1 MKKIICKRVVTIL
14 MSLVLAGCQNT
25 ASSSGVMEE
34 GKKIMDAYASY
45 EKAVENHVYG
55 ESWQADLSSNY
66 TMSYSDDT
74 KDTFDFKASLK
85 QENQNVSFTQKINS
99 NGASFDME
107 GYYLDGRLYNSYNG
121 ISYYEDMTYDAFE
134 KTMMVPFDP
143 LKLEES
149 QIRSIKGIEKEDGTV
164 QYVMELQPESA
175 ASIFTDRYDVYGLAD
190 YDDYGVKEAK
200 VIQFYDRDGYLLQ
213 EKTSFT
219 VTVSSSSQQVSVLYE
234 SDLQYSNIN
243 SASVS
248 VDEKTMEQLKS
259 YVNYKDIDTSEDEP
273 EKEGDTVLEKFR
285 SRVVSYLGYQKRED
299 GTYRLD
305 FNTNE
310 MYQIDFENCTFTYG
324 RYSIAYTYNWKTDVA
339 SSSTCNYNFET
350 EHSSDGCD
358 VSVIDTM
365 KDVRQDLAMELYY
378 CGLSLEDLLAEMK

>member
-1 MKKIICKRVVTIL
+1 MMALAV
-14 MSLVLAGCQNT
+14 AGCQST
-25 ASSSGVMEE
+25 ASSSSVMEE
-34 GKKIMDAYASY
+34 GKHITDAYASY
-45 EKAVENHVYG
+45 EKAVADHVYG

-99 NGASFDME
+99 NGASFDMN

-121 ISYYEDMTYDAFE
+121 ISYYEDMTYDAFV

-143 LKLEES
+143 LSLDES
-149 QIRSIKGIEKEDGTV
+149 QIMSIQGIEKEDGTV
-164 QYVMELQPESA
+164 QYVIELHPESA
-175 ASIFTDRYDVYGLAD
+175 ASIFSDRYDVYGLAD

-200 VIQFYDRDGYLLQ
+200 IIQCYDSNGYLLQ

-219 VTVSSSSQQVSVLYE
+219 MSVSYSSQQVSVLYE
-234 SDLQYSNIN
+234 SDLQYSNN
-243 SASVS
+243 NNTSVS
-248 VDEKTMEQLKS
+248 VDEETMDQLKA
-259 YVNYKDIDTSEDEP
+259 YVNYKDIDTSMDEP
-273 EKEGDTVLEKFR
+273 ENEGDTVLEKFR
-285 SRVVSYLGYQKRED
+285 SRVVSYLGYQKRDD
-299 GTYRLD
+299 GTYRLE

-358 VSVIDTM
+358 VSVIDAM
-365 KDVRQDLAMELYY
+365 KEVKQDLAMELYY
-378 CGLSLEDLLAEMK
+378 CDLSLEDLLAEMK

>member
-1 MKKIICKRVVTIL
+1 M
-14 MSLVLAGCQNT
+14 MSLVLAGCHST
-25 ASSSGVMEE
+25 ASSSVQEE
-34 GKKIMDAYASY
+34 GKQITEAFASY
-45 EKAVENHVYG
+45 EKAVADHVYG

-121 ISYYEDMTYDAFE
+121 ISYYEDMTYDAFV

-143 LKLEES
+143 LTLDES
-149 QIRSIKGIEKEDGTV
+149 QIMSIQGIEKDDGTV
-164 QYVMELQPESA
+164 QYVIELQPESA

-190 YDDYGVKEAK
+190 YDDYGVKEAQI
-200 VIQFYDRDGYLLQ
+200 IQCYDSNGYLLQ

-219 VTVSSSSQQVSVLYE
+219 MTVSYSSQQVSVLYE
-234 SDLQYSNIN
+234 SDLQYSNNN
-243 SASVS
+243 STSVS
-248 VDEKTMEQLKS
+248 VDEETMEQLKA
-259 YVNYKDIDTSEDEP
+259 YVNYKEIDTSMDES
-273 EKEGDTVLEKFR
+273 ENEGDTVLEKFR
-285 SRVVSYLGYQKRED
+285 SRVVSYLGYQKRDD
-299 GTYRLD
+299 GTYRLE

-358 VSVIDTM
+358 VSVIDAM
-365 KDVRQDLAMELYY
+365 KEVKQDLAMELYY